1 MGVGSGEVISNPNV
15 ITVKNSYLNL
25 IYYDDGP
32 SPGSIIKSYDGIN
45 NPVLLSTWDRK
56 EIHLKVVETN
66 TNGTQFRVGNK
77 RYTEDMIAI
86 DTNIVWSSWWP
97 YDGSFNPETYLKLAY
112 GSTVPLWFK
121 QIQVWSEGERPEADI
136 VELAEAYS

>member
-1 MGVGSGEVISNPNV
+1 
-15 ITVKNSYLNL
+15 
-25 IYYDDGP
+25 
-32 SPGSIIKSYDGIN
+32 
-45 NPVLLSTWDRK
+45 
-56 EIHLKVVETN
+56 LKIVETN
-66 TNGTQFRVGNK
+66 TSGDEFRVGNK
-77 RYTEDMIAI
+77 SYTEDMIAI